1 MLREAGGFEMVEKV
15 IGYCDEECRM
25 NFMGE
30 EALLLS
36 KDVLKLPSNQVCF
49 ICMCMFTV
57 YTMHSSKRM

>member
-36 KDVLKLPSNQVCF
+36 KDVLK
-49 ICMCMFTV
+49 
-57 YTMHSSKRM
+57 